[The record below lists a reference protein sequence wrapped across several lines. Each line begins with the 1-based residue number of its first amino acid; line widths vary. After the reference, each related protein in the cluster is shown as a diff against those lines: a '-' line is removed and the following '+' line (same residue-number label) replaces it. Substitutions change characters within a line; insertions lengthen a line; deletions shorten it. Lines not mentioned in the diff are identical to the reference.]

1 MGEVLPL
8 LAISEQLQANLVI
21 AATVLFLV
29 FATCGFLVSSFGEA
43 NVQATPE
50 GTASLSR
57 KSRMAVSHAGGDH
70 CRPVV
75 WIGCAGPFRLLIA
88 KSSHPQLQM
97 QLRLQARF
105 RGAGQPEK

>member
-50 GTASLSR
+50 GPQALAANPKWRSPMRAAIIAGLLCGLVVLALS
-57 KSRMAVSHAGGDH
+57 G
-70 CRPVV
+70 
-75 WIGCAGPFRLLIA
+75 F
-88 KSSHPQLQM
+88 
-97 QLRLQARF
+97 
-105 RGAGQPEK
+105 

>member
-29 FATCGFLVSSFGEA
+29 FATVGFLVTSFGEA

-50 GTASLSR
+50 AQPQALAAKPAWRSPMRAAIIAGLLCGLVVLALS
-57 KSRMAVSHAGGDH
+57 G
-70 CRPVV
+70 
-75 WIGCAGPFRLLIA
+75 F
-88 KSSHPQLQM
+88 
-97 QLRLQARF
+97 
-105 RGAGQPEK
+105 